1 MVMATEAIDEY
12 ICALRSVGADLFSYH
27 FKFANGK
34 VCLGHGREEDFV
46 QWSMMWHTPEE
57 LMKMAKR
64 RRLDLK
70 IGDPK
75 KPY

>member
-1 MVMATEAIDEY
+1 MVTAQEAVDEY
-12 ICALRSVGADLFSYH
+12 ISALRHVGADLFSYH
-27 FKFANGK
+27 FKFDGGT
-34 VCLGHGREEDFV
+34 VCLGHGREDDLI

-57 LMKMAKR
+57 LFKMAKR

-70 IGDPK
+70 PGDPR